1 MFFKAICTAM
11 DVHGV
16 CSSGLCSW
24 GGCRLS
30 PPLLIVGGGWG
41 GKDGAGEPSVGPLG
55 PCLLTNRIPRG
66 QLTQPSPSSP
76 QQQLGVSQVHI
87 PFPRKWDLYISVRI
101 WAIVI
106 MVAVGGWLGSEA
118 ARVVLNGGE
127 RSLGAVGGAGGS
139 EPLPCCSIGAE

>member
-41 GKDGAGEPSVGPLG
+41 EKDGAGEPSVGPLG

-127 RSLGAVGGAGGS
+127 RTPGAVGGAGGS